1 MSHLQSRWIALAMTL
16 FATTACSQTDAPSA
30 AQTDAGSVA
39 STQPKGS
46 SSSDS
51 GRPIECSKIL
61 SSLDVSDLLT
71 APVTMK
77 KKGADNNDC
86 DFTVASGASITVAFA
101 SGSDGKYRWKSASD
115 PTLAMVPMQG
125 VGDKA
130 MRRVMGEGVD
140 VVATKGDLLCWV
152 TMLGT
157 NSASDTA
164 NITKLRGD
172 ALATRLGAL
181 CKKGFT
187 AH

>member
-1 MSHLQSRWIALAMTL
+1 MSRLQPLWIALAIAL
-16 FATTACSQTDAPSA
+16 CATVACSQTASPSA
-30 AQTDAGSVA
+30 AQTNAGSVA
-39 STQPKGS
+39 STQANA
-46 SSSDS
+46 SSDS
-51 GRPIECSKIL
+51 DRPIDCSKIL
-61 SSLDVSDLLT
+61 SSSDVSDLLT

-77 KKGADNNDC
+77 KTGGDNNDC

-101 SGSDGKYRWKSASD
+101 TGSDGKYRWKSASD

-125 VGDKA
+125 LGDKA

-172 ALATRLGAL
+172 ALAEKLGAL
-181 CKKGFT
+181 CNKGFA

>member
-1 MSHLQSRWIALAMTL
+1 MSHLQLRWIALAIAL
-16 FATTACSQTDAPSA
+16 CATTACSQTDSPSA
-30 AQTDAGSVA
+30 AQTNAGSIA
-39 STQPKGS
+39 STQPQAS

-51 GRPIECSKIL
+51 DRPIDCSKIL
-61 SSLDVSDLLT
+61 SSSDVSDLLT
-71 APVTMK
+71 AQVTMK
-77 KKGADNNDC
+77 KTGADNNDC

-101 SGSDGKYRWKSASD
+101 TGSDGKFRWKTASD

-125 VGDKA
+125 LGDKA
-130 MRRVMGEGVD
+130 MRRIMGEGVD

-181 CKKGFT
+181 CNKGFV